1 MSQIIPVNYEIYSNG
16 SYLLMKAHD
25 IKALYIAAL
34 IGLLVTSLVTQS
46 VPQVFAKELTSSQI
60 DADLQLDEFEIVKVR
75 AKQGRTLTILFVKM
89 AEDFGIDIYQ
99 FSIKLTAGELKGFKG
114 PRTWIGERDSSDPNA
129 VTFYT
134 KERPITAQ
142 NGAIFR
148 ILAVNSCPAIEWT
161 AMDQDGEEIDYGTV
175 IAHRSSSSLTATT
188 CPVPTTPTLTPTPM
202 PTPVPMPV
210 IAVRPIEADQF
221 FAGAKVVIVGKGFAA
236 NSAVKILFED
246 RHWTEAKTNDH
257 GTFETRAEIP
267 DVPRGEYKVSAA
279 DASGNTARTSIVVH
293 ARPDLEPTADLRLKT
308 EKERYVAGE
317 VVVILGHGAPNVP
330 VELSVIDPRGEHIF
344 RTKVDADRDGN
355 FAAKMQLER
364 DALGGMYVV
373 YAKQER
379 LEGKA
384 TFAVAGVKPIP
395 VPRPQLSVQTDKDT
409 YRPKDN
415 VVIFGRTSNA
425 IDATA
430 VTAANLPVVEI
441 LVIGPTTDASKND
454 QIIFKGEA
462 RVTED
467 GSYKT
472 MFTLEDARPGTY
484 AVTANYGKVSA
495 HTRFAVVAVLSVPN
509 EPEPNRCPD
518 GPAVIEVAERKEGYV
533 RIDGK
538 NFSPVSTITFTIQS
552 ENTQGYHF
560 GRTTSN
566 EYCSFENF
574 WSSISDLAAGTY
586 LITAVDLNGLTASA
600 KIMID

>member
-1 MSQIIPVNYEIYSNG
+1 
-16 SYLLMKAHD
+16 MKTYD

-46 VPQVFAKELTSSQI
+46 VPQAFAKEQI
-60 DADLQLDEFEIVKVR
+60 VSAQASTDLEFDEFEIVKVR
-75 AKQGRTLTILFVKM
+75 AKQGKTLTILFVKM

-99 FSIKLTAGELKGFKG
+99 FSVKLTAGELKGFKG

-134 KERPITAQ
+134 KERPITAEH
-142 NGAIFR
+142 GAIFR

-161 AMDQDGEEIDYGTV
+161 AMDEDGEEIDYGTV
-175 IAHRSSSSLTATT
+175 IAHRSASSLTVA
-188 CPVPTTPTLTPTPM
+188 CPVPTTPTLTPTPI
-202 PTPVPMPV
+202 PSPVPMPV
-210 IAVRPIEADQF
+210 IAVRPMEADQF
-221 FAGAKVVIVGKGFAA
+221 FAGAKVVIAGKGFAA

-246 RHWTEAKTNDH
+246 RHWTEAKTNEH
-257 GTFETRAEIP
+257 RTFETRAEIP
-267 DVPRGEYKVSAA
+267 DVPRGEYKVSAV
-279 DASGNTARTSIVVH
+279 DESGNTARTSIAVH
-293 ARPDLEPTADLRLKT
+293 ARPDVEPTADLRLKT

-317 VVVILGHGAPNVP
+317 VVVILGHGAPNIP
-330 VELSVIDPRGEHIF
+330 VELSVMDPRGEHIF
-344 RTKVDADRDGN
+344 RAKADADRDGN

-379 LEGKA
+379 LEGKT
-384 TFAVAGVKPIP
+384 TFAVAEVKPIP
-395 VPRPQLSVQTDKDT
+395 VPRPQLSVQTDKDS
-409 YRPKDN
+409 YRPNDN
-415 VVIFGRTSNA
+415 VVVFGRTSNA

-441 LVIGPTTDASKND
+441 LVIGPTTIAGKND

-472 MFTLEDARPGTY
+472 MFTLEDARSGTY
-484 AVTANYGKVSA
+484 AVTANYGKLSA

-552 ENTQGYHF
+552 ENTQGHHF

-566 EYCSFENF
+566 EHCSFENF

-586 LITAVDLNGLTASA
+586 MITAVDHKGLTASA
-600 KIMID
+600 KIMVD